1 MKTWMPGRHLAL
13 LVVGV
18 MALSLP
24 PTGAAD
30 PAKKEKTAAPKHQ
43 VIACYFHRTQRCPT
57 CMRISAYIEETIK
70 TRFAE
75 QLKDGRVKWV
85 MIDFQDPANAK
96 YTESYNIQG
105 PTLAIIDVKDGK
117 VKEWKPAPRVWTL
130 VRDKESFGQ
139 YVETEVRAY
148 LDAK

>member
-1 MKTWMPGRHLAL
+1 MSTPLFVRVLAL
-13 LVVGV
+13 LVLGS
-18 MALSLP
+18 ASAI
-24 PTGAAD
+24 PTVARAD
-30 PAKKEKTAAPKHQ
+30 EPAKAKAPAAPSSY

-57 CMRISAYIEETIK
+57 CLRISSYIDETMR
-70 TRFAE
+70 TRFAA

-105 PTLAIIDVKDGK
+105 PTLAIIDVKENK

-130 VRDKESFGQ
+130 VRDKDSFAQ
-139 YVETEVRAY
+139 YVENEVRAY
-148 LDAK
+148 LGAK